1 MIEIDGQK
9 EILRKKAKEK
19 VAMLPEEYCTRAD
32 EQIFRYAVSLPEYQ
46 DAETIFCYVG
56 TKREINTML
65 IMQDAWKSG
74 KKLGVP
80 KCIAKGIMEVYE
92 IKCPDDLQNG
102 AYGILEPKK
111 GCTCIEPEE
120 IDLAFVPCVT
130 CSKDGRRLGYGGGF
144 YDRYL
149 EWADFPKAALCRS
162 AIMEDVIPTDVHD
175 LRMDMVISEEG
186 IFRVHRSERCIHRRH

>member
-9 EILRKKAKEK
+9 ETLRKKAKEK

-74 KKLGVP
+74 KKLVLPKELWKYTKSSVRMIYKMVP
-80 KCIAKGIMEVYE
+80 MGYW
-92 IKCPDDLQNG
+92 NR
-102 AYGILEPKK
+102 KK
-111 GCTCIEPEE
+111 
-120 IDLAFVPCVT
+120 AV
-130 CSKDGRRLGYGGGF
+130 
-144 YDRYL
+144 
-149 EWADFPKAALCRS
+149 
-162 AIMEDVIPTDVHD
+162 
-175 LRMDMVISEEG
+175 
-186 IFRVHRSERCIHRRH
+186 RVSSQRKLIWHLYHA